1 MGVVLQVTSFID
13 VRVRIQIKSLFLLRH
28 MRLVQTV
35 LDINEVLNFF
45 YFEKEFCKLIQT
57 MRDTE
62 KELIEFDVIDKM
74 GGVVTTRGW
83 S

>member
-1 MGVVLQVTSFID
+1 
-13 VRVRIQIKSLFLLRH
+13 
-28 MRLVQTV
+28 
-35 LDINEVLNFF
+35 
-45 YFEKEFCKLIQT
+45 

-83 S
+83 SWHLSEWEFDAMVGS

>member
-1 MGVVLQVTSFID
+1 
-13 VRVRIQIKSLFLLRH
+13 

-74 GGVVTTRGW
+74 GGAVTTRGG

>member
-1 MGVVLQVTSFID
+1 MLP
-13 VRVRIQIKSLFLLRH
+13 
-28 MRLVQTV
+28 VQTV
-35 LDINEVLNFF
+35 LDINEDLNFF

-74 GGVVTTRGW
+74 SGVVTTREGGG